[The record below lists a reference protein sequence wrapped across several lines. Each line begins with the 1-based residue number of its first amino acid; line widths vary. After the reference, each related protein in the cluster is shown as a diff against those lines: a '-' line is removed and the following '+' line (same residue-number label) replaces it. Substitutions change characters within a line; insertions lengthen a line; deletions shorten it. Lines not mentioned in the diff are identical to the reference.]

1 MNIRE
6 FVVEHTKE
14 IGLPIRTIKFCLLEL
29 IVRRNRETI
38 VHYSKKSQYEI
49 FTTCTENREE
59 AFAEVFTHPIAFLFC
74 LLLLCDTLRIKS
86 ALSVVL
92 GV

>member
-6 FVVEHTKE
+6 FDVEHTKE

-49 FTTCTENREE
+49 FYHMHGKSRRS
-59 AFAEVFTHPIAFLFC
+59 FYRSFHSSYSFFILFIV
-74 LLLLCDTLRIKS
+74 T
-86 ALSVVL
+86 V
-92 GV
+92 

>member
-49 FTTCTENREE
+49 FLPHARK
-59 AFAEVFTHPIAFLFC
+59 IAKKPLQKFSLI
-74 LLLLCDTLRIKS
+74 L
-86 ALSVVL
+86 
-92 GV
+92 